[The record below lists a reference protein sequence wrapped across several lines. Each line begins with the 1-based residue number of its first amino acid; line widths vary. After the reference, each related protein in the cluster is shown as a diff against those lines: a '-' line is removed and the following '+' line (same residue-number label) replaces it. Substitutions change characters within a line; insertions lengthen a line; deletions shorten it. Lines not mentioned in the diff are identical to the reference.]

1 MIQPLAQSLF
11 RTEKYQI
18 QKVLLIHNESLLH
31 LSLRNLTEC
40 VWEREREIMR
50 VICWIVCGF
59 SLLMMF
65 SLFLLSVMLRVW
77 SLQLKSICFSANVQR
92 DDPQ

>member
-1 MIQPLAQSLF
+1 VIQPLAQSLF

-18 QKVLLIHNESLLH
+18 QDVLLIYNESPPISR
-31 LSLRNLTEC
+31 LSVYVRG
-40 VWEREREIMR
+40 REIMR

-65 SLFLLSVMLRVW
+65 ILFLLSVTLRAW
-77 SLQLKSICFSANVQR
+77 SLLLKSICFSANVQR